1 MSEQSKIDY
10 KFELQKIYFKS
21 SSFNA
26 ENTPAVFLDEWKP
39 AIEIDLKTRA
49 DKLSDT
55 TYEVVVEV
63 IASVT
68 DIDDKEKVLFTAS
81 VEQAGIFDIAGYN
94 EQELVGLLGSHCP
107 SQLYPYARHHVAEL
121 AMHGGFPQMLLA
133 PVNFDEM
140 LEQAVKD
147 AEANAAAA
155 DKS

>member
-1 MSEQSKIDY
+1 MSDNEQIEY

-21 SSFNA
+21 TNFTT

-63 IASVT
+63 LAKVT

-107 SQLYPYARHHVAEL
+107 SQLYPYARHQISQL
-121 AMHGGFPQMLLA
+121 ALHGGFPQMLLA

-147 AEANAAAA
+147 AEANAADEKA
-155 DKS
+155 

>member
-1 MSEQSKIDY
+1 MPEQTNVEY

-21 SSFNA
+21 SSFTT

-63 IASVT
+63 IARVS
-68 DIDDKEKVLFTAS
+68 DIDDKEKVLFKAA
-81 VEQAGIFDIAGYN
+81 VEQAGIFEIAGYN

-107 SQLYPYARHHVAEL
+107 SQLYPYARHHVSEL
-121 AMHGGFPQMLLA
+121 ALHGGFPQMLLA

-147 AEANAAAA
+147 AEASAEA
-155 DKS
+155 SE

>member
-1 MSEQSKIDY
+1 MSEQQTEY
-10 KFELQKIYFKS
+10 KFELQKIYFKNS
-21 SSFNA
+21 TFST
-26 ENTPAVFLDEWKP
+26 EDTPAVFLEEWKP

-49 DKLSDT
+49 DKLSDS

-68 DIDDKEKVLFTAS
+68 DMDNPEKGLFKAS
-81 VEQAGIFDIAGYN
+81 VEQAGIFDIEGYT

-107 SQLYPYARHHVAEL
+107 AQLYPYARHHIAEL
-121 AMHGGFPQMLLA
+121 ALHGGFPQMLLA

-147 AEANAAAA
+147 AEAAAQTGE
-155 DKS
+155 

>member
-1 MSEQSKIDY
+1 MSEQQKTEY

-21 SSFNA
+21 SSFTTD
-26 ENTPAVFLDEWKP
+26 NTPAVFLEEWKP
-39 AIEIDLKTRA
+39 AIAVDLKTRA

-55 TYEVVVEV
+55 TYEVVIEV
-63 IASVT
+63 IAKVT
-68 DIDDKEKVLFTAS
+68 DIDDNEKVLFSAS

-107 SQLYPYARHHVAEL
+107 AQLYPYARQHVAEL
-121 AMHGGFPQMLLA
+121 AMGGGYPQMLLA

-147 AEANAAAA
+147 AEANADA
-155 DKS
+155 DSE

>member
-1 MSEQSKIDY
+1 MSEQTNVEY

-21 SSFNA
+21 STFTT

-63 IASVT
+63 LASVS
-68 DIDDKEKVLFTAS
+68 DIDDKEKVLFKAS

-107 SQLYPYARHHVAEL
+107 AQLYPYARHHISEL
-121 AMHGGFPQMLLA
+121 ALHGGFPQMLLA

-147 AEANAAAA
+147 AEANADA
-155 DKS
+155 SS